1 MGKTG
6 LRRHQLLSW
15 LPDLDRQVWI
25 LAVGRLLSQTGTGFT
40 LFYAPIFFVNQVG
53 LSATAVGIGLGSA
66 QISGII
72 GRLLGGSFSDSPDWG
87 RRRTLLLSAL
97 VSAIASFVLAFAD
110 NFAMVVAGN
119 LLMGL
124 GIGLYWPATEAVV
137 ADLTAGK
144 TRNEA
149 YAITRLGD
157 NIGLQLGIILGGIVI
172 ATTGAYR
179 SLFIIDG
186 LSFVVFFGVIYA
198 AIAETYRPPII
209 AQSDR
214 PETPENGWMV
224 ALGDRTLLIYIAV
237 NILFTVYM
245 SQIHSTIPLYLN
257 NFMRGDFSAGTI
269 SALFA
274 GHTAISIVLLLP
286 VARLLNPLSRP
297 HALIVSAMLWGM
309 GFLIVGLM
317 GMATT
322 GTLLLAI
329 LGLGI
334 LAIATVS
341 YTPAAS
347 ALVAD
352 LAPDS
357 RRGIYLSLNAQ
368 CWAIGYL
375 IGPPLGGWVLDQTPQ
390 IVYNFWLGLAASV
403 GVAIAILQSLH
414 RQITRRQ
421 HS

>member
-1 MGKTG
+1 M
-6 LRRHQLLSW
+6 RRHRLLSW

-53 LSATAVGIGLGSA
+53 LSATSVGIALGSA
-66 QISGII
+66 QISGMV

-97 VSAIASFVLAFAD
+97 VSASASFVLAFTG
-110 NFAMVVAGN
+110 NFAMLVAGN

-124 GIGLYWPATEAVV
+124 GSGLYWPSTEAVV
-137 ADLTAGK
+137 ADLTEGK

-157 NIGLQLGIILGGIVI
+157 NIGLQVGIIMGGVVI
-172 ATTGAYR
+172 STTGSYR
-179 SLFIIDG
+179 SLFIIDA
-186 LSFVVFFGVIYA
+186 LSFLVFFGVIYA
-198 AIAETYRPPII
+198 AIAETYKPQT
-209 AQSDR
+209 ASQS
-214 PETPENGWMV
+214 EGPENSPNGWRV

-237 NILFTVYM
+237 NILFTFYM
-245 SQIHSTIPLYLN
+245 SQIHSTIPLYLK
-257 NFMRGDFSAGTI
+257 NFVPRDFSAGNI

-274 GHTAISIVLLLP
+274 GYTAISILLLLP
-286 VARLLNPLSRP
+286 VARLLNPFSRP
-297 HALIVSAMLWGM
+297 HALIVSAILWGM
-309 GFLIVGLM
+309 GFSVVALT
-317 GMATT
+317 GMLKT
-322 GTLLLAI
+322 GTLVWAI

-341 YTPAAS
+341 YTPAA
-347 ALVAD
+347 ATLVAD

-357 RRGIYLSLNAQ
+357 LRGIYLSLNAQ

-375 IGPPLGGWVLDQTPQ
+375 IGPPLGGWALDQTPQ
-390 IVYNFWLGLAASV
+390 IVYNFWLGLAASA
-403 GVAIAILQSLH
+403 GVAIAILQFLH
-414 RQITRRQ
+414 RRITRRQ